1 MDFKKHIRSIPDYP
15 KPGINFIDITTLLK
29 DGEAFNEAIIQLAA
43 QAGDKNIDLVA
54 GPEARGF
61 VIGAALAHQLH
72 AGFVPI
78 RKPGKLPAAT
88 SCMEYS
94 LEYGTDMIEMH
105 NDAVMPGQRVLIVD
119 DLLATGGT
127 AQAAGK
133 LIEQAGGI
141 VAGMAFLVELTFL
154 SGRQKLG
161 RYPIVSLVQY

>member
-29 DGEAFNEAIIQLAA
+29 NGEAFHEAIMQLAA
-43 QAGDKNIDLVA
+43 QVADENIDLVA

-61 VIGAALAHQLH
+61 VIGAALSHQLH
-72 AGFVPI
+72 VGFVPI

-88 SCMEYS
+88 SCVEYS
-94 LEYGTDMIEMH
+94 LEYGTDRIEMH

-161 RYPIVSLVQY
+161 HYPIVSLVQY

>member
-1 MDFKKHIRSIPDYP
+1 MDFKEYIRSIPDYP

-29 DGEAFNEAIIQLAA
+29 NGEVFHEAIIQLAA
-43 QAGDKNIDLVA
+43 QVANQGVDLVA

-61 VIGAALAHQLH
+61 VIGAAMSYQLH

-88 SCMEYS
+88 SRIEYS

-105 NDAVMPGQRVLIVD
+105 KDAVVPGQKVLIVD

-127 AQAAGK
+127 AQAAAK

-141 VAGMAFLVELTFL
+141 VSGMAFLVELTFL
-154 SGRQKLG
+154 NGRQNLG
-161 RYPIVSLVQY
+161 HYPIVSLVKY